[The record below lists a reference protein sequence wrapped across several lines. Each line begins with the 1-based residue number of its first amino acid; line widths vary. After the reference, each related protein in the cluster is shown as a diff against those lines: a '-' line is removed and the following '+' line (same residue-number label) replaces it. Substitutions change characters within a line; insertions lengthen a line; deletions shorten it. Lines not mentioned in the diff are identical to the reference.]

1 MLPFDQN
8 ISMLND
14 VHTSKPDHYLRKV
27 KYMSSSQKPVIST
40 EADNI
45 PKKNIFG
52 KTFFSKPFSFAV
64 ELSQT
69 VLVYTPKYIPAAAS
83 PSQSPFSI
91 PSFLLSCLLFSFHLL
106 SWSFC
111 FLFSI
116 VLLLQVH
123 LWFLFLPFSSLAFT
137 KTLCSW
143 GPNSAS
149 TTWATGCLLLYP
161 LHFILPTVPAHS
173 YLKMK
178 VYSTWPTTKTPFL
191 SDLFAAM
198 FPYCDISNLSALLS
212 FLSDLPTFS
221 LSAFSLPAYPHQ
233 PSPFQ
238 FSISNTDFSQKWN
251 VRCPPPCFLKL
262 HPLHRIKNGLCWN
275 GP

>member
-27 KYMSSSQKPVIST
+27 KYMSSSQKPVILT

-45 PKKNIFG
+45 PKKKYLWKDI
-52 KTFFSKPFSFAV
+52 FSKPFSFAV

-116 VLLLQVH
+116 GLLLQLH
-123 LWFLFLPFSSLAFT
+123 LCFLFLPFSSLAFT
-137 KTLCSW
+137 KTLCS
-143 GPNSAS
+143 
-149 TTWATGCLLLYP
+149 
-161 LHFILPTVPAHS
+161 
-173 YLKMK
+173 
-178 VYSTWPTTKTPFL
+178 
-191 SDLFAAM
+191 
-198 FPYCDISNLSALLS
+198 
-212 FLSDLPTFS
+212 
-221 LSAFSLPAYPHQ
+221 
-233 PSPFQ
+233 
-238 FSISNTDFSQKWN
+238 
-251 VRCPPPCFLKL
+251 
-262 HPLHRIKNGLCWN
+262 
-275 GP
+275 